1 MARVTVQDCI
11 DVVPNRFELV
21 LLAAQRTRQLSSGSL
36 PTVDRGNDK
45 FPVVALR
52 EIAGENVPIDQLHE
66 GLIVALQQYV
76 KGDEPEAELMELLAE
91 EQAIAGQDVIEAELE
106 AELEI
111 DFQAEMAKDESEI
124 A

>member
-11 DVVPNRFELV
+11 DVVPNRFDLV
-21 LLAAQRTRQLSSGSL
+21 LLSAHRTRQIGSGAAI
-36 PTVDRGNDK
+36 TIDRDNDK
-45 FPVVALR
+45 NPVVALR
-52 EIAGENVPIDQLHE
+52 EIAKQTIDVSELQE
-66 GLIVALQQYV
+66 GLVSALQKYV

-91 EQAIAGQDVIEAELE
+91 EQAVAGHDVIEAELE

-111 DFQAEMAKDESEI
+111 DFQAEMAKDDSEL

>member
-11 DVVPNRFELV
+11 DVVPNRFDLV
-21 LLAAQRTRQLSSGSL
+21 LLAAQRTRQIGSGAAI
-36 PTVDRGNDK
+36 TVDRGNDK
-45 FPVVALR
+45 NPVVALR
-52 EIAGENVPIDQLHE
+52 EIAKQTIDEAELRE
-66 GLIVALQQYV
+66 GLVSALQKYV

-91 EQAIAGQDVIEAELE
+91 EQAVAGHDVIEAELE

-111 DFQAEMAKDESEI
+111 DFQAEMAKDDSEL